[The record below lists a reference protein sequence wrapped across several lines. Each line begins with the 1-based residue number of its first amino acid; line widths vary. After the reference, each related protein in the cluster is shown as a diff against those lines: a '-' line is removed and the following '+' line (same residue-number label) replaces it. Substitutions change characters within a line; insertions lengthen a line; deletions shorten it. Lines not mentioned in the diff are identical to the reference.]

1 MRHPVYH
8 SQSALVTAA
17 QFATI
22 AAAASLGI
30 EPKDALPLS
39 FISTDLFFI
48 LNQGLP
54 KLVNVLLRFNRMS
67 IRTVPTLQEL
77 VIQNVLHNE
86 ALPIPNLEYLPRV
99 LTLQLYKEAIMGG
112 HMEMVKKMVL
122 SCPLACLPVDY
133 LLKTRD
139 VKALKTLLNGLDL
152 LISQNIYPRKWK
164 LKAIDFREV
173 NQDSPN
179 EWSRAPLSACSQEA
193 TSPKEREKC
202 SQRAARPRL
211 KIFIDFDLDKVFQ
224 RFLGSLREWVEER
237 KGVVRIYCEKL
248 QIGGFYLKLSKFLR
262 TLPLYYVQELEVNA
276 QHWTREIMEHFCFV
290 LIEMKNLCILH
301 LSDLS
306 PQVFTGRSI
315 NRWFSHRFSLQLR
328 KVNKLH
334 ELYVNNVFFLYG
346 ALHKILLSRTP
357 LKTLSLRGCPL
368 KEKDLKHL
376 SLCPSTDQLKCLDLS
391 SFSMKD
397 MSPEPLRVLLEKVAH
412 TLETLV
418 LEFCEITESQLNA
431 ISPALGHCSQ
441 LKTFSFYGNQ
451 IPLTAL
457 KNLLSHTASLP
468 LEQAK
473 YPAPL
478 ESFDKILWGF
488 WTEINPMKF
497 DQVRKELMQLV
508 KDIRPVH
515 DIQIYSYDCVLHLKH
530 TDFIA

>member
-8 SQSALVTAA
+8 SQSSLVTVAHV
-17 QFATI
+17 ATT

-30 EPKDALPLS
+30 EPKFNKMS
-39 FISTDLFFI
+39 FQTI
-48 LNQGLP
+48 
-54 KLVNVLLRFNRMS
+54 
-67 IRTVPTLQEL
+67 PTLQKL
-77 VIQNVLHNE
+77 VIQNVLCE
-86 ALPIPNLEYLPRV
+86 KDLPIPNLEYLPRV
-99 LTLQLYKEAIMGG
+99 LILQLCKEGIMGG
-112 HMEMVKKMVL
+112 HKEMLKKMVL
-122 SCPLACLPVDY
+122 SCPLACLHVDY
-133 LLKTRD
+133 LVKTGD
-139 VKALKTLLNGLDL
+139 LTALRTLLYGLSS
-152 LISQNIYPRKWK
+152 LIFNKVHPRKWK
-164 LKAIDFREV
+164 LKAIDFRM
-173 NQDSPN
+173 NQACPN
-179 EWSRAPLSACSQEA
+179 QWSRAPLGACSQEA

-202 SQRAARPRL
+202 SQRAAKPSL
-211 KIFIDFDLDKVFQ
+211 KIFIEFCPDTVFP
-224 RFLGSLREWVEER
+224 RLLFILTEWVMKAR
-237 KGVVRIYCEKL
+237 RVARIYCKKL
-248 QIGGFYLKLSKFLR
+248 QVDGCYSEYTIRR
-262 TLPLYYVQELEVNA
+262 TVSFYYVQELEI
-276 QHWTREIMEHFCFV
+276 QF
-290 LIEMKNLCILH
+290 
-301 LSDLS
+301 
-306 PQVFTGRSI
+306 
-315 NRWFSHRFSLQLR
+315 QLR
-328 KVNKLH
+328 KVNKLR
-334 ELYVNNVFFLYG
+334 ELYVNNVFFLCG
-346 ALHKILLSRTP
+346 MLHKILLSRTP
-357 LKTLSLRGCPL
+357 LKTLSLRDCPL

-441 LKTFSFYGNQ
+441 LKTFSFCGNQ

-478 ESFDKILWGF
+478 EIFDEILGDS

-497 DQVRKELMQLV
+497 DQVQNELIQLM

-515 DIQIYSYDCVLHLKH
+515 DIQIYSYNCILHFKR

>member
-1 MRHPVYH
+1 
-8 SQSALVTAA
+8 
-17 QFATI
+17 
-22 AAAASLGI
+22 
-30 EPKDALPLS
+30 
-39 FISTDLFFI
+39 
-48 LNQGLP
+48 
-54 KLVNVLLRFNRMS
+54 FNRMS
-67 IRTVPTLQEL
+67 IRTIPTLQDL
-77 VIQNVLHNE
+77 VIQNVLRNE
-86 ALPIPNLEYLPRV
+86 VLPIPNLEYLPRV

-112 HMEMVKKMVL
+112 HMEMVNKMVL
-122 SCPLACLPVDY
+122 SCPLPCLPVEY

-173 NQDSPN
+173 NQDSCN
-179 EWSRAPLSACSQEA
+179 EWSRAPLGACSQEA
-193 TSPKEREKC
+193 MSPKEREKC
-202 SQRAARPRL
+202 SQRAAKPHL

-224 RFLGSLREWVEER
+224 RFLGSLREWVEKR
-237 KGVVRIYCEKL
+237 KGVVPIYCKKL

-276 QHWTREIMEHFCFV
+276 QHWTREIMEHFCFC
-290 LIEMKNLCILH
+290 LIEMRNLRVLH

-306 PQVFTGRSI
+306 PQVFTSHSVNRS
-315 NRWFSHRFSLQLR
+315 Q
-328 KVNKLH
+328 
-334 ELYVNNVFFLYG
+334 
-346 ALHKILLSRTP
+346 TP

-376 SLCPSTDQLKCLDLS
+376 SMCPSTDQLKYLDLS

-397 MSPEPLRVLLEKVAH
+397 MSPEPLRVLLEKVAP

-441 LKTFSFYGNQ
+441 LKTFSFCGNQ

-457 KNLLSHTASLP
+457 KNLLSHTGSLP

-473 YPAPL
+473 YPSPL
-478 ESFDKILWGF
+478 ESFDEILWGF
-488 WTEINPMKF
+488 WTEINHMKF
-497 DQVRKELMQLV
+497 DQVQKELMQLV
-508 KDIRPVH
+508 KDIRPVY
-515 DIQIYSYDCVLHLKH
+515 DIQIYSYDYVLHLKH
-530 TDFIA
+530 TDFIAGNPVAIRKAGDY

>member
-1 MRHPVYH
+1 
-8 SQSALVTAA
+8 
-17 QFATI
+17 
-22 AAAASLGI
+22 
-30 EPKDALPLS
+30 
-39 FISTDLFFI
+39 
-48 LNQGLP
+48 
-54 KLVNVLLRFNRMS
+54 MS
-67 IRTVPTLQEL
+67 IRTIPTLQDL
-77 VIQNVLHNE
+77 VIQNVLRNE

-122 SCPLACLPVDY
+122 SCPLACLPVEY

-152 LISQNIYPRKWK
+152 LISQNVYPRKWK

-173 NQDSPN
+173 NQDSGN
-179 EWSRAPLSACSQEA
+179 EWSRAPMGACSQEA
-193 TSPKEREKC
+193 MSPKEREKC
-202 SQRAARPRL
+202 SQRAAKPHL

-237 KGVVRIYCEKL
+237 KGVVRIYCQKL
-248 QIGGFYLKLSKFLR
+248 QIGGFYLKLSKFLK

-276 QHWTREIMEHFCFV
+276 QHWTREIMEHFCFC
-290 LIEMKNLCILH
+290 LIEMRNLRVLH

-306 PQVFTGRSI
+306 PQVFTSRSV

-328 KVNKLH
+328 KVKKLH

-346 ALHKILLSRTP
+346 VLHKILLSQTP
-357 LKTLSLRGCPL
+357 LKTLSLRGFPL

-376 SLCPSTDQLKCLDLS
+376 SMCPSTDQLKYLDLS

-397 MSPEPLRVLLEKVAH
+397 MSPEPLRVLLEK
-412 TLETLV
+412 
-418 LEFCEITESQLNA
+418 
-431 ISPALGHCSQ
+431 
-441 LKTFSFYGNQ
+441 LKTFSFCGNQ

-478 ESFDKILWGF
+478 ESFDEILWGF
-488 WTEINPMKF
+488 WTEINHMKF

>member
-1 MRHPVYH
+1 
-8 SQSALVTAA
+8 
-17 QFATI
+17 
-22 AAAASLGI
+22 
-30 EPKDALPLS
+30 
-39 FISTDLFFI
+39 
-48 LNQGLP
+48 
-54 KLVNVLLRFNRMS
+54 MS
-67 IRTVPTLQEL
+67 IRTVPTLQDL
-77 VIQNVLHNE
+77 VIQNVLCNE

-99 LTLQLYKEAIMGG
+99 LTLQLYKEALMGG

-152 LISQNIYPRKWK
+152 LISQKIYPRKWK

-179 EWSRAPLSACSQEA
+179 EWSRAPVSACSQEA

-262 TLPLYYVQELEVNA
+262 TLPLYYVRELEVNA

-315 NRWFSHRFSLQLR
+315 NRWYSHRFSLQLR
-328 KVNKLH
+328 KVNKLR
-334 ELYVNNVFFLYG
+334 ELYVNNVFFLCG
-346 ALHKILLSRTP
+346 ALHKILL
-357 LKTLSLRGCPL
+357 
-368 KEKDLKHL
+368 
-376 SLCPSTDQLKCLDLS
+376 
-391 SFSMKD
+391 
-397 MSPEPLRVLLEKVAH
+397 
-412 TLETLV
+412 
-418 LEFCEITESQLNA
+418 
-431 ISPALGHCSQ
+431 
-441 LKTFSFYGNQ
+441 
-451 IPLTAL
+451 
-457 KNLLSHTASLP
+457 
-468 LEQAK
+468 
-473 YPAPL
+473 
-478 ESFDKILWGF
+478 
-488 WTEINPMKF
+488 
-497 DQVRKELMQLV
+497 
-508 KDIRPVH
+508 
-515 DIQIYSYDCVLHLKH
+515 
-530 TDFIA
+530 

>member
-1 MRHPVYH
+1 
-8 SQSALVTAA
+8 
-17 QFATI
+17 
-22 AAAASLGI
+22 
-30 EPKDALPLS
+30 
-39 FISTDLFFI
+39 FI
-48 LNQGLP
+48 
-54 KLVNVLLRFNRMS
+54 RMS
-67 IRTVPTLQEL
+67 IRTIPTLQDL
-77 VIQNVLHNE
+77 VIQNVQCNE
-86 ALPIPNLEYLPRV
+86 ALPIPNLEHLPRV

-122 SCPLACLPVDY
+122 SCPLACLPVEY

-152 LISQNIYPRKWK
+152 LISQNVYCRKWK

-173 NQDSPN
+173 NRDSCN
-179 EWSRAPLSACSQEA
+179 EWSRVPLGACSHEA
-193 TSPKEREKC
+193 ISPKEREKY
-202 SQRAARPRL
+202 SQRAAKPHL

-237 KGVVRIYCEKL
+237 KGVVRMYCEKL

-276 QHWTREIMEHFCFV
+276 QHWTRETMEHFCFC
-290 LIEMKNLCILH
+290 LIEMKNLCVLH

-306 PQVFTGRSI
+306 PQVFTSRSV

-328 KVNKLH
+328 KVKKLH

-346 ALHKILLSRTP
+346 ALHKILLSQTP
-357 LKTLSLRGCPL
+357 WKTLSLSGCPL

-376 SLCPSTDQLKCLDLS
+376 SMCPRTDQLKSLDLS
-391 SFSMKD
+391 SFFMKD
-397 MSPEPLRVLLEKVAH
+397 MSPEPLQVLLEKVAH

-431 ISPALGHCSQ
+431 ISPALCYCSQ
-441 LKTFSFYGNQ
+441 LKTFSFCGNR

-478 ESFDKILWGF
+478 ESFGEILWGF
-488 WTEINPMKF
+488 WTEINHMKF
-497 DQVRKELMQLV
+497 DQVWKKLMQLV
-508 KDIRPVH
+508 KDIKPVH
-515 DIQIYSYDCVLHLKH
+515 NIQIYSYDCVLHLKH
-530 TDFIA
+530 TDFIARNPVAIRWPVPETDSPAIFIQVDPT

>member
-1 MRHPVYH
+1 M
-8 SQSALVTAA
+8 AA
-17 QFATI
+17 MDQ
-22 AAAASLGI
+22 
-30 EPKDALPLS
+30 
-39 FISTDLFFI
+39 I
-48 LNQGLP
+48 L
-54 KLVNVLLRFNRMS
+54 NRMS
-67 IRTVPTLQEL
+67 IRTIPTLQDL
-77 VIQNVLHNE
+77 VIQNVLCNE

-122 SCPLACLPVDY
+122 SCPLPCLPVEY

-173 NQDSPN
+173 NQDSHN
-179 EWSRAPLSACSQEA
+179 EWSRAPLGTCSQEA
-193 TSPKEREKC
+193 MSPKEREKC
-202 SQRAARPRL
+202 SQRAAKPHL

-224 RFLGSLREWVEER
+224 RFLGSLREWVEKR
-237 KGVVRIYCEKL
+237 NGVVRIYCEKL
-248 QIGGFYLKLSKFLR
+248 QIGGFYFKLSKFLR

-276 QHWTREIMEHFCFV
+276 QHWTREIMEHFCFC
-290 LIEMKNLCILH
+290 LIKMRNLRVLH

-306 PQVFTGRSI
+306 PQVFTSRSV

-328 KVNKLH
+328 KVKKLR
-334 ELYVNNVFFLYG
+334 ELYVTNVFFLYG
-346 ALHKILLSRTP
+346 ALHKILLSQTP

-376 SLCPSTDQLKCLDLS
+376 SMCPSTDQLKYLDLS

-397 MSPEPLRVLLEKVAH
+397 MSPEPLRVLLEKVAP

-441 LKTFSFYGNQ
+441 LKTFSFCGNQ

-457 KNLLSHTASLP
+457 KNLLSHTGSLP

-478 ESFDKILWGF
+478 ESFDEILWGF
-488 WTEINPMKF
+488 WTEINHMKF

-530 TDFIA
+530 TDFIAGNPVAIRKAGDY